1 MLLTLLVA
9 LFTTPSASATA
20 NNSELQGR
28 LENLATE
35 LEKQRVAFHIP
46 GMAIAVV
53 RDDQIVFARGFGVA
67 DIDKKTPVTPHTLFA
82 IGSSTK
88 AFTATL
94 IGLMVDDG
102 RMQWD
107 DRYTLNSGRSPDM
120 MPRRR

>member
-1 MLLTLLVA
+1 MLLTLFVA
-9 LFTTPSASATA
+9 LFTTPSASAAT

-67 DIDKKTPVTPHTLFA
+67 DIDKKTPVCREFLFVA
-82 IGSSTK
+82 KFRVNSQLSMVILLV
-88 AFTATL
+88 ARY
-94 IGLMVDDG
+94 GLV
-102 RMQWD
+102 RHCV
-107 DRYTLNSGRSPDM
+107 RIV
-120 MPRRR
+120 